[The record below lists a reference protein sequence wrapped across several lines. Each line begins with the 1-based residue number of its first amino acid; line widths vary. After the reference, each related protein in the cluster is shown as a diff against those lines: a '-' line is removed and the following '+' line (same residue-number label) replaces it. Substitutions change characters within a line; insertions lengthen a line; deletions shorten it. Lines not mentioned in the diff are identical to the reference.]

1 MSIELEYAL
10 EHKNDPAVLCCRMEP
25 GEISHHNLEDPA
37 IFPDLVDTGLLK
49 LDGCLTI
56 GQCLGATLKETSDSL
71 TPLTAEIV
79 DNIQDPD
86 AADGGEEEAPA
97 AEEADPAADEE
108 EAPAEEAAPVA
119 APAMAVPAGTQMT
132 FGGGVVKLYIAEG
145 KDIAIEFP
153 V

>member
-56 GQCLGATLKETSDSL
+56 GQCLGATLKEVSDSL

-86 AADGGEEEAPA
+86 AGEEEAA
-97 AEEADPAADEE
+97 E
-108 EAPAEEAAPVA
+108 EAPAEAA

-145 KDIAIEFP
+145 KDIHIEFP

>member
-37 IFPDLVDTGLLK
+37 IFPDLVDTGLLS
-49 LDGCLTI
+49 LDGALTI
-56 GQCLGATLKETSDSL
+56 GQCLGATLKEVKDSL
-71 TPLTAEIV
+71 TPLTADIV
-79 DNIQDPD
+79 DNIQDP
-86 AADGGEEEAPA
+86 
-97 AEEADPAADEE
+97 AADEE
-108 EAPAEEAAPVA
+108 AAEEETAVAEAAPV
-119 APAMAVPAGTQMT
+119 MAVPAGTQVA
-132 FGGGVVKLYIAEG
+132 FSGGVVKLYIAEG

>member
-1 MSIELEYAL
+1 MNAESRNFKGKEFKMSIELEYAL

-56 GQCLGATLKETSDSL
+56 GQCLGATLKEVSDSL

-79 DNIQDPD
+79 DNIQDP
-86 AADGGEEEAPA
+86 AAGEEEAA
-97 AEEADPAADEE
+97 E
-108 EAPAEEAAPVA
+108 EAPAEAA
-119 APAMAVPAGTQMT
+119 APALAVPAGTQMT

>member
-56 GQCLGATLKETSDSL
+56 GQCLGATLKEVSDSL

-79 DNIQDPD
+79 DNIQDP
-86 AADGGEEEAPA
+86 AAGEEAA
-97 AEEADPAADEE
+97 AEEAP
-108 EAPAEEAAPVA
+108 EEAAV
-119 APAMAVPAGTQMT
+119 PAVAVPAGTQMT

>member
-10 EHKNDPAVLCCRMEP
+10 EHKNDPAVLCCRME
-25 GEISHHNLEDPA
+25 GGNEITHHNLEDPA
-37 IFPDLVDTGLLK
+37 IFPDLIDTGLLNT
-49 LDGCLTI
+49 DGCLTI
-56 GQCLGATLKETSDSL
+56 AQVLGATLKETSDSL
-71 TPLTAEIV
+71 TPLTPAIV

-86 AADGGEEEAPA
+86 AA
-97 AEEADPAADEE
+97 E
-108 EAPAEEAAPVA
+108 EAPAEEAAPAEAA
-119 APAMAVPAGTQMT
+119 APAVAVPAGTQVT

>member
-10 EHKNDPAVLCCRMEP
+10 EHKDDPAVLCCRMEP

-37 IFPDLVDTGLLK
+37 IFPDLVDTGLLS

-56 GQCLGATLKETSDSL
+56 GQCLGATLKEVKDSL
-71 TPLTAEIV
+71 TPLTADIV

-86 AADGGEEEAPA
+86 KAGG
-97 AEEADPAADEE
+97 D
-108 EAPAEEAAPVA
+108 APAEEAAEEAPA
-119 APAMAVPAGTQMT
+119 APAVAVPAGTQMT
-132 FGGGVVKLYIAEG
+132 FSGGYVKLYIAEG
-145 KDIAIEFP
+145 KDISIEFP

>member
-56 GQCLGATLKETSDSL
+56 GQCLGATLKEVSDSL

-79 DNIQDPD
+79 DNIQDPE
-86 AADGGEEEAPA
+86 AGEEAA
-97 AEEADPAADEE
+97 AEEAP
-108 EAPAEEAAPVA
+108 EEAAV
-119 APAMAVPAGTQMT
+119 PAVAVPAGTQMT

-145 KDIAIEFP
+145 KDIHIEFP

>member
-37 IFPDLVDTGLLK
+37 IFPDLVDTGLLS

-56 GQCLGATLKETSDSL
+56 GQCLGATLKEVKDSL
-71 TPLTAEIV
+71 TPLTADIV

-86 AADGGEEEAPA
+86 KADG
-97 AEEADPAADEE
+97 D
-108 EAPAEEAAPVA
+108 APAEEAA
-119 APAMAVPAGTQMT
+119 APAVAVPAGTQVT
-132 FGGGVVKLYIAEG
+132 VGGGVVKLYIAEG
-145 KDIAIEFP
+145 KDISIEFP

>member
-56 GQCLGATLKETSDSL
+56 GQCIGATLKEVSDSL

-86 AADGGEEEAPA
+86 AVGG
-97 AEEADPAADEE
+97 D
-108 EAPAEEAAPVA
+108 EAPAEEAAEEA
-119 APAMAVPAGTQMT
+119 AVPAMAVPAGTQMT

>member
-56 GQCLGATLKETSDSL
+56 GQCIGATLKEVSDSL
-71 TPLTAEIV
+71 TPLTADIV

-86 AADGGEEEAPA
+86 AAGG
-97 AEEADPAADEE
+97 DE
-108 EAPAEEAAPVA
+108 PAEEAAEAPA
-119 APAMAVPAGTQMT
+119 APAMAVPAGTSVS
-132 FGGGVVKLYIAEG
+132 FSGGVVKLYIAEG

>member
-37 IFPDLVDTGLLK
+37 IFPDLIDTGLLNI
-49 LDGCLTI
+49 DGCITI
-56 GQCLGATLKETSDSL
+56 GQALGATLKETSDSL
-71 TPLTAEIV
+71 TPLTAAIV

-86 AADGGEEEAPA
+86 AAEEAPAEEAPA
-97 AEEADPAADEE
+97 AEEA
-108 EAPAEEAAPVA
+108 APAI
-119 APAMAVPAGTQMT
+119 AVPEGTAVRI
-132 FGGGVVKLYIAEG
+132 GGGYVRLYIAEG
-145 KDIAIEFP
+145 KDISIEFP

>member
-49 LDGCLTI
+49 LDGCRTI
-56 GQCLGATLKETSDSL
+56 GQCIGATLKETCDSL
-71 TPLTAEIV
+71 TPLTPEIV
-79 DNIQDPD
+79 DNIQDAD
-86 AADGGEEEAPA
+86 AAGGEASADA
-97 AEEADPAADEE
+97 AESTDVA
-108 EAPAEEAAPVA
+108 A
-119 APAMAVPAGTQMT
+119 APAMAVPAGTQIQ
-132 FGGGVVKLYIAEG
+132 FSGGVVKLYIAEG

>member
-1 MSIELEYAL
+1 
-10 EHKNDPAVLCCRMEP
+10 MEP

-56 GQCLGATLKETSDSL
+56 GQCLGATLKEVSDSL

-79 DNIQDPD
+79 DNIQDPG
-86 AADGGEEEAPA
+86 AGEEET
-97 AEEADPAADEE
+97 EE
-108 EAPAEEAAPVA
+108 EAPAEPA

>member
-56 GQCLGATLKETSDSL
+56 GQCIGATLKEVSDSL

-79 DNIQDPD
+79 DNIQDPE
-86 AADGGEEEAPA
+86 AGEEAA
-97 AEEADPAADEE
+97 AEEAP
-108 EAPAEEAAPVA
+108 EEAAV
-119 APAMAVPAGTQMT
+119 PAVAVPAGTQMT

-145 KDIAIEFP
+145 KDIHIEFP

>member
-1 MSIELEYAL
+1 
-10 EHKNDPAVLCCRMEP
+10 MEP

-56 GQCLGATLKETSDSL
+56 GQCLGATLKEVSDSL

-79 DNIQDPD
+79 DNIQDPS
-86 AADGGEEEAPA
+86 AGEEEAA
-97 AEEADPAADEE
+97 E
-108 EAPAEEAAPVA
+108 EAPAEA
-119 APAMAVPAGTQMT
+119 APALAVPTGTQMT

>member
-56 GQCLGATLKETSDSL
+56 GQCIGATLKEVADSL

-86 AADGGEEEAPA
+86 TGE
-97 AEEADPAADEE
+97 D
-108 EAPAEEAAPVA
+108 APAEEASDEAAA
-119 APAMAVPAGTQMT
+119 APAVAVPAGTQVA
-132 FGGGVVKLYIAEG
+132 FSGGVVRLYIAEG

>member
-56 GQCLGATLKETSDSL
+56 GQCLGATLKEVSDSL
-71 TPLTAEIV
+71 TPLTPAIV
-79 DNIQDPD
+79 DNIQDPE
-86 AADGGEEEAPA
+86 AAGG
-97 AEEADPAADEE
+97 D
-108 EAPAEEAAPVA
+108 APAEEAAEEVA
-119 APAMAVPAGTQMT
+119 AVPAMAVPAGTQMT

-145 KDIAIEFP
+145 KDISIEFP

>member
-37 IFPDLVDTGLLK
+37 IFPDLIDTGLLNI
-49 LDGCLTI
+49 DGCITI
-56 GQCLGATLKETSDSL
+56 GQALGATLKETSDSL
-71 TPLTAEIV
+71 TPLTPAIV

-86 AADGGEEEAPA
+86 AGEEEAA
-97 AEEADPAADEE
+97 E
-108 EAPAEEAAPVA
+108 EAPAEEAAPV
-119 APAMAVPAGTQMT
+119 PAGTQVKV
-132 FGGGVVKLYIAEG
+132 GGGVVKLYIAEG
-145 KDIAIEFP
+145 KDISIEFP

>member
-37 IFPDLVDTGLLK
+37 IFPDLVDTGLLN
-49 LDGCLTI
+49 LEGALTI
-56 GQCLGATLKETSDSL
+56 GQCIGATLKETCDSL
-71 TPLTAEIV
+71 TPLTAALV
-79 DNIQDPD
+79 DNIQS
-86 AADGGEEEAPA
+86 
-97 AEEADPAADEE
+97 AEDKAEDPAE
-108 EAPAEEAAPVA
+108 EAPAEAAAPEF
-119 APAMAVPAGTQMT
+119 AVPAGTQMT

-145 KDIAIEFP
+145 KDISIEFP

>member
-1 MSIELEYAL
+1 
-10 EHKNDPAVLCCRMEP
+10 MEP
-25 GEISHHNLEDPA
+25 GEISHHNLEDTA
-37 IFPDLVDTGLLK
+37 IVPDLVDTGRLK

-56 GQCLGATLKETSDSL
+56 GQCLGATLKEVSDSL

-79 DNIQDPD
+79 DNIQDP
-86 AADGGEEEAPA
+86 AAGEEEAA
-97 AEEADPAADEE
+97 E
-108 EAPAEEAAPVA
+108 EAPAEAA
-119 APAMAVPAGTQMT
+119 APALAVPAGTQMT

>member
-56 GQCLGATLKETSDSL
+56 GQCLGATLKEVSDSL

-79 DNIQDPD
+79 DNIQDP
-86 AADGGEEEAPA
+86 AAGEEEAA
-97 AEEADPAADEE
+97 E
-108 EAPAEEAAPVA
+108 EAPAEAA
-119 APAMAVPAGTQMT
+119 APALAVPAGTQMT

>member
-37 IFPDLVDTGLLK
+37 IFPDLVDTGLLN
-49 LDGCLTI
+49 LDGALTI
-56 GQCLGATLKETSDSL
+56 GQCIGATLKETKDSL
-71 TPLTAEIV
+71 TPLTADIV
-79 DNIQDPD
+79 DNIQDPE
-86 AADGGEEEAPA
+86 AAGGAEAPA
-97 AEEADPAADEE
+97 DEA
-108 EAPAEEAAPVA
+108 APAEAAAPVVA
-119 APAMAVPAGTQMT
+119 APAGTQMT
-132 FGGGVVKLYIAEG
+132 FSGGVVKLYIAEG

>member
-56 GQCLGATLKETSDSL
+56 GQCLGATLKEVSDSL

-79 DNIQDPD
+79 DNIQDP
-86 AADGGEEEAPA
+86 AAGEAEAA
-97 AEEADPAADEE
+97 E
-108 EAPAEEAAPVA
+108 EAPAEAA
-119 APAMAVPAGTQMT
+119 APALA

>member
-37 IFPDLVDTGLLK
+37 IFPDLVDTGLLS

-56 GQCLGATLKETSDSL
+56 GQCLGATLKEVKDSL
-71 TPLTAEIV
+71 TPLTADIV

-86 AADGGEEEAPA
+86 KAGG
-97 AEEADPAADEE
+97 D
-108 EAPAEEAAPVA
+108 APAEEAAEEA
-119 APAMAVPAGTQMT
+119 AGTQVT

>member
-56 GQCLGATLKETSDSL
+56 GQCIGATLKEVSDSL

-79 DNIQDPD
+79 DNIQDP
-86 AADGGEEEAPA
+86 AAGEEEAA
-97 AEEADPAADEE
+97 E
-108 EAPAEEAAPVA
+108 EAPAEAA
-119 APAMAVPAGTQMT
+119 APALAVPAGTQMT

>member
-37 IFPDLVDTGLLK
+37 IFPDLVDTGLLN

-56 GQCLGATLKETSDSL
+56 GQCIGATLKETSDSL
-71 TPLTAEIV
+71 TPLTAAIV
-79 DNIQDPD
+79 DNIQDPA
-86 AADGGEEEAPA
+86 AAD
-97 AEEADPAADEE
+97 
-108 EAPAEEAAPVA
+108 EAPAEEAPAE
-119 APAMAVPAGTQMT
+119 APAAAVAVPAGTEVKIS
-132 FGGGVVKLYIAEG
+132 GGYVKLYIAEG
-145 KDIAIEFP
+145 KDISIEFP

>member
-37 IFPDLVDTGLLK
+37 IFPDLVDTGLRK

-56 GQCLGATLKETSDSL
+56 GQCLGATLKEVSDSL

-86 AADGGEEEAPA
+86 AGEEE
-97 AEEADPAADEE
+97 EAE
-108 EAPAEEAAPVA
+108 EAPAEAA

>member
-37 IFPDLVDTGLLK
+37 IFPDLVDTGLLS

-56 GQCLGATLKETSDSL
+56 GQCIGATLKETSDSL
-71 TPLTAEIV
+71 TPLTAAIV

-86 AADGGEEEAPA
+86 AAEEAPAEEAPA
-97 AEEADPAADEE
+97 AEEA
-108 EAPAEEAAPVA
+108 APAI
-119 APAMAVPAGTQMT
+119 AVPEGTAVRI
-132 FGGGVVKLYIAEG
+132 GGGYVRLYIAEG
-145 KDIAIEFP
+145 KDISIEFP

>member
-56 GQCLGATLKETSDSL
+56 GQCIGATLKETSDSL

-79 DNIQDPD
+79 DNIQDP
-86 AADGGEEEAPA
+86 AAAGGDEAESEESTEVA
-97 AEEADPAADEE
+97 
-108 EAPAEEAAPVA
+108 EAAASV
-119 APAMAVPAGTQMT
+119 AVPAGTQIQ
-132 FGGGVVKLYIAEG
+132 FSGGVVKLYIAEG

>member
-37 IFPDLVDTGLLK
+37 IFPDLIDTGLLNI
-49 LDGCLTI
+49 DGCITI
-56 GQCLGATLKETSDSL
+56 GQALGATLKETSDSL
-71 TPLTAEIV
+71 TPLTPAIV
-79 DNIQDPD
+79 DNIQNPD
-86 AADGGEEEAPA
+86 AGEEEAA
-97 AEEADPAADEE
+97 E
-108 EAPAEEAAPVA
+108 EAPAEA
-119 APAMAVPAGTQMT
+119 AVPAMTVPEGTQVK

-145 KDIAIEFP
+145 KDISIEFP